1 MVAEEFWKGK
11 RVLVTGGA
19 GFIGS
24 YVVRRLLKHGAKLAV
39 ADNFENGRL
48 SNLAGVRKDVE
59 VMEGDLRDPQ
69 FCLRACAR
77 KEVTLH
83 LASKAY
89 GLSYSYTHHGEMLA
103 DNLLINTNILEACRK
118 ARVPRVL
125 ATSSS
130 CVYPDDAAVPTPETQ
145 DISGSAPEQVNE
157 GYGWAKRMLER
168 QAVYYHREHD
178 MEIAIARPFNAYGPR
193 HRYDPARAHVLPS
206 LVMRVLRGEN
216 PIVVW
221 GSGNQTR
228 SFVHAEDAAT
238 GLLLLA
244 EKYACADP
252 VNVGHDRE
260 ITIRDLIALILEI
273 SGEKREVVFDRTKP
287 EGAMRKSCDPTKLKQ
302 VTGFVPATMLGDG
315 LPATIQYYEQELSR
329 GGDKVTHDELS

>member
-1 MVAEEFWKGK
+1 MAEGFWKGK

-24 YVVRRLLKHGAKLAV
+24 YVVRRLLKQRANVAI

-48 SNLAGVRKDVE
+48 GNLEEVCKDVE

-69 FCLRACAR
+69 FCLRACDR

-89 GLSYSYTHHGEMLA
+89 GLSYSYMHHGEMLA

-118 ARVPRVL
+118 AQVPRVMI
-125 ATSSS
+125 ASSS

-145 DISGSAPEQVNE
+145 DISGSGPEQANE

-178 MEIAIARPFNAYGPR
+178 MEIAIARPFNTYGPR
-193 HRYDPARAHVLPS
+193 HRYDPARAHVLPA

-216 PIVVW
+216 PIIVW

-228 SFVHAEDAAT
+228 SFVHAEDVAT
-238 GLLLLA
+238 ALMLLA
-244 EKYACADP
+244 EKYPCADP
-252 VNVGHDRE
+252 VNIGHDRE

-273 SGEKREVVFDRTKP
+273 TGEKREVVFDRTKP
-287 EGAMRKSCDPTKLKQ
+287 EGAIRKSCDPTKLRQ
-302 VTGFVPATMLGDG
+302 VTGFVPTIMLGDG
-315 LPATIQYYEQELSR
+315 LPATIAYYEQESSKAGR
-329 GGDKVTHDELS
+329 